1 MGTWLRQ
8 ALDILTATALFVL
21 LIAWC
26 IGCMSVPLWL
36 VTTLPIGGMAER
48 VLAVLA
54 VGGGLWF
61 ALWVAAKL
69 TKSRI

>member
-26 IGCMSVPLWL
+26 IGCMAAPLWL
-36 VTTLPIGGMAER
+36 VTALPIGGVAER
-48 VLAVLA
+48 ALAVLA

-61 ALWVAAKL
+61 ALWVAAKI

>member
-1 MGTWLRQ
+1 M
-8 ALDILTATALFVL
+8 FVL

-36 VTTLPIGGMAER
+36 VTTLPIGGMVER

-61 ALWVAAKL
+61 ALWVAAKI

>member
-36 VTTLPIGGMAER
+36 VTTLPIGGMVER

>member
-1 MGTWLRQ
+1 MRQ

-26 IGCMSVPLWL
+26 IGCMSVPPMGK
-36 VTTLPIGGMAER
+36 VER

-61 ALWVAAKL
+61 ALWVAAKI